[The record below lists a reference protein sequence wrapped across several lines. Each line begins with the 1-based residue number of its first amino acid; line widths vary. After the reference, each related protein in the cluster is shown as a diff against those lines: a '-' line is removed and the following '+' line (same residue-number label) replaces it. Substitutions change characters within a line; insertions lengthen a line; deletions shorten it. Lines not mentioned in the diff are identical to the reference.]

1 MKEIAENLDV
11 WRRALPPDTMH
22 TTETSW
28 HVDDKTIN
36 ELYLIWHMTGVM
48 DMIKEVDEGLF
59 DILQDVMEEKLAD
72 AGYDVSFD

>member
-1 MKEIAENLDV
+1 
-11 WRRALPPDTMH
+11 MH

-28 HVDDKTIN
+28 QVDDKTII

-59 DILQDVMEEKLAD
+59 MILQDVMEEKLED